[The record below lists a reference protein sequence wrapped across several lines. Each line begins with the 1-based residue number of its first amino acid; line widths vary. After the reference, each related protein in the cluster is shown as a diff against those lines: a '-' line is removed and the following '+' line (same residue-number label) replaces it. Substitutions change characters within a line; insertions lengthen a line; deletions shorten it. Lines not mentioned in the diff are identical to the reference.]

1 MLEFCAEPCRPR
13 TVIPSAWAD
22 LAFDDSRSHR
32 NTKSQRMIL
41 LRNNRTFLRQ
51 GERQLLWNDALC
63 GNDARVKP
71 FIARANTINPR
82 NSRRICVFTE
92 YRSPK
97 QTSSKPFRMI
107 SLQIGKNKCRGMIF
121 LQKKWGEGVPW
132 RTFRAKPFSA
142 ANVSPRKGYQQDALF
157 AARKS
162 SGASRRSH
170 FARKSW
176 TSGAF
181 ARQRV

>member
-1 MLEFCAEPCRPR
+1 MLESCAVPRRPQ

-22 LAFDDSRSHR
+22 LVSNDSRCYR
-32 NTKSQRMIL
+32 NTKSKRMIL
-41 LRNNRTFLRQ
+41 LRDNRTFLCKN
-51 GERQLLWNDALC
+51 EPQLLWNDTLC
-63 GNDARVKP
+63 VSDARVEP
-71 FIARANTINPR
+71 SLGRANTINPR
-82 NSRRICVFTE
+82 NSRRICVFSE

-107 SLQIGKNKCRGMIF
+107 SLQIGKIKCPGMIF
-121 LQKKWGEGVPW
+121 LQKKWGEGV
-132 RTFRAKPFSA
+132 
-142 ANVSPRKGYQQDALF
+142 
-157 AARKS
+157 
-162 SGASRRSH
+162 